1 MGSGV
6 QLKASLWRCIERE
19 KGVENIL
26 IVRRWLFVLS
36 QTASRMDFKIYFA
49 TEALMAIVSTRDVH
63 LLTVNDVNI
72 TIEKNLFLFFNIQA
86 LNDRMS
92 RQDLFAHM
100 WDVALLVI
108 YLFISTEETVGPI
121 IVLYEGLFTCFTPKI
136 H

>member
-1 MGSGV
+1 
-6 QLKASLWRCIERE
+6 
-19 KGVENIL
+19 
-26 IVRRWLFVLS
+26 
-36 QTASRMDFKIYFA
+36 MDFKIYFA